1 MAVAGASFKH
11 SVLQGFFWQGTGTI
25 IGQVISAVSMII
37 VVRLLSPSDYGLMAM
52 AGAFLTF
59 LTVISELGIGGG
71 LIQAKEL
78 TERQIRQIFGWILS
92 TGLIGFFA
100 CYALAPWVARF
111 YSAPDLVAILRI
123 LSISILLEMLYL
135 IPRSMLI
142 REMNFKAKAQI
153 EVVALFG
160 SALLTLVLAWNG
172 FGVWSL
178 VWSQLAMGLGKTI
191 AYFIVR
197 PAWIVPLFEVRGA
210 EELLRF
216 CVTVTGDRLLTFV
229 YSESDT
235 IIVGRFLGM
244 NVLGVYNMAKT
255 LSSLPFDRVM
265 PIITQVSF
273 SSYARI
279 QEDLERVRRNLLRV
293 THIVALGG
301 FPLSFGMAAVA
312 PLGLPM
318 MLGSKWEAIVVPFQ
332 LLCLILPLKGL
343 TPALSPAVFAIG
355 RPGVNLINM
364 IIASSAMALALL
376 AGVLYGVMGVCVAWV
391 AAYPVVFGVT
401 TIRSL
406 RVLDLPIARY
416 LAEVRFPF
424 FASTLMLVLVWLV
437 GRVFVTSQPLYSLIL
452 QIVAGLVCY
461 LGLVL
466 IFQREQYAEI
476 RNFLRG

>member
-1 MAVAGASFKH
+1 MAVAAATFKH
-11 SVLQGFFWQGTGTI
+11 SVLRGFFWQGTGTI
-25 IGQVISAVSMII
+25 IGQVISAVSMIV

-59 LTVISELGIGGG
+59 LTVVSELGIGGG

-78 TERQIRQIFGWILS
+78 TERQIRQIFGLILG
-92 TGLIGFFA
+92 TGLIGFLA

-123 LSISILLEMLYL
+123 LSVSILLEALYL
-135 IPRSMLI
+135 IPRAMII
-142 REMNFKAKAQI
+142 REMNFKVKTQI
-153 EVVALFG
+153 EVFALFG

-178 VWSQLAMGLGKTI
+178 VWSQLAMGLGKAI
-191 AYFIVR
+191 AYFIIR
-197 PAWIVPLFEVRGA
+197 PVWIVPLFEVRGA

-216 CVTVTGDRLLTFV
+216 CVTVTADRLLTFV

-235 IIVGRFLGM
+235 IIVGRFLGI

-265 PIITQVSF
+265 PIITQVTF
-273 SSYARI
+273 ASYARI
-279 QEDLERVRRNLLRV
+279 QDDLERVRKNLLRV
-293 THIVALGG
+293 THLVALGG
-301 FPLSFGMAAVA
+301 VPLSFGMAAVA

-318 MLGSKWEAIVVPFQ
+318 ILGSKWEVIVVPFQ

-343 TPALSPAVFAIG
+343 TRALSPAVIAIG

-364 IIASSAMALALL
+364 IIASSAIALALMV
-376 AGVLYGVMGVCVAWV
+376 GVLSDVVGVCIAWLV
-391 AAYPVVFGVT
+391 AYPVVFVVT

-406 RVLDLPIARY
+406 RVLDLPATRY

-424 FASTLMLVLVWLV
+424 FASTLMVALVWLV
-437 GRVFVTSQPLYSLIL
+437 GRIFVASHPLYVLIL
-452 QIVAGLVCY
+452 QIVVGLIFY

-466 IFQREQYAEI
+466 IFQREQYVEI
-476 RNFLRG
+476 RQFLRR